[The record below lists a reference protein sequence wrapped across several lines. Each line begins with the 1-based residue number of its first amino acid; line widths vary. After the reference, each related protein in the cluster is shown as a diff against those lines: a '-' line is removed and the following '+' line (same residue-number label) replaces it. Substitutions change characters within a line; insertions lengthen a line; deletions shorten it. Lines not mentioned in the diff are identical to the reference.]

1 MTTTKDIKIKDWY
14 IENFQLFEQ
23 QLNGQANT
31 LLSKIRK
38 DAIEKFKSME
48 FPTLKDE
55 EWKYT
60 NVKPVLSK
68 NFTPLLGTGYNKIDR
83 ELLNKILY
91 DKFDYHLIVFVNGN
105 FSPELSDLTSVPGS
119 VIIDSLNNLLVQKP
133 EVIRKYL
140 PKLINEGN
148 AFDTLNS
155 AYAHD
160 GAVVIIPD
168 NYILEKPVQILHLTG
183 DADAEVLSTSK
194 NLFIGGKNSQF
205 TVLTSYNSLTSKS
218 YFTNAATEI
227 FAAEDAMLNF
237 YKIQNEGDSAFHIE
251 KTNIDQKGKSIVN
264 HFSLSVGGSLV
275 RNDINAEL
283 DGENIEC
290 HLYGLYIGNE
300 NQHIDNHTFID
311 HIKPNCMSN
320 ELYKGILDDD
330 AHGVFAGKILVRQ
343 EAQKTN
349 AFQSNKSVLLSK
361 TAGADTKPQL
371 EIYADDVK
379 CSHGATVG
387 SLDEQAYFYIRSR
400 GIPSNLAKSML
411 IKAFAEDVVDAIQL
425 EPLREKLSHQIFQH
439 LHTAEF

>member
-1 MTTTKDIKIKDWY
+1 MTTTKNIKIKDWY
-14 IENFQLFEQ
+14 IENFKLFEQ
-23 QLNGQANT
+23 KLNGQANT
-31 LLSKIRK
+31 LLSSIRK
-38 DAIEKFKSME
+38 DAIESFKSME

-60 NVKPVLSK
+60 NVKPILSK
-68 NFTPLLGTGYNKIDR
+68 NFTPLLQSNDKKVHKEDLTK
-83 ELLNKILY
+83 LLY
-91 DKFDYHLIVFVNGN
+91 DKFDYYLIVFVNGI
-105 FSPELSDLTSVPGS
+105 FSEDLSNLTLVPENI
-119 VIIDSLNNLLVQKP
+119 IIDSLNNLLIHKP
-133 EVIRKYL
+133 EVIKEYL
-140 PKLINEGN
+140 PKIIYADN

-168 NYILEKPVQILHLTG
+168 NYILEKPIQILHLTG
-183 DADAEVLSTSK
+183 DDDTEVLSTSK
-194 NLFIGGKNSQF
+194 NIFVGGKNSQF
-205 TVLTSYNSLTSKS
+205 TVLTSYNSLTSNS

-227 FAAEDAMLNF
+227 FAAENAILTF

-251 KTNIDQKGKSIVN
+251 KTNIEQKGKSVVN
-264 HFSLSVGGSLV
+264 HFSLSVGGLLV
-275 RNDINAEL
+275 RNDINAAL
-283 DGENIEC
+283 DGENIEN
-290 HLYGLYIGNE
+290 HLYGLYIGNN

-320 ELYKGILDDD
+320 ELYKGILDDN

-361 TAGADTKPQL
+361 TASADTKPQL

-387 SLDEQAYFYIRSR
+387 SLNEEAYFYIISR
-400 GIPSNLAKSML
+400 GIPSDLAKSML
-411 IKAFAEDVVDAIQL
+411 IKAFAEDVIDAIKL

-439 LHTAEF
+439 LHRAEF

>member
-1 MTTTKDIKIKDWY
+1 MNITEDIKIKDWY
-14 IENFQLFEQ
+14 IKNFQLFEKK
-23 QLNGQANT
+23 LNGQANT
-31 LLSKIRK
+31 LLSEIRK

-60 NVKPVLSK
+60 NIKPILSK
-68 NFTPLLGTGYNKIDR
+68 YFVPLLSIENNKIDK
-83 ELLNKILY
+83 EELNKFLY
-91 DKFDYHLIVFVNGN
+91 DKFDYYLMVFVNGI
-105 FSPELSDLTSVPGS
+105 FSAELSNLTSVPEGI
-119 VIIDSLNNLLVQKP
+119 IIDRLNNLLIHKP
-133 EVIRKYL
+133 EVIQKYL
-140 PKLINEGN
+140 PKIVNEEN

-168 NYILEKPVQILHLTG
+168 NYILKKPIQIVYITG
-183 DADAEVLSTSK
+183 DVNTEVLSTSK
-194 NLFIGGKNSQF
+194 NLFVGGKNSQF
-205 TVLTSYNSLTSKS
+205 SIVTSYNSLYANS
-218 YFTNAATEI
+218 YFTNTSTDI
-227 FAAEDAMLNF
+227 FAAEDAILNF

-251 KTNIDQKGKSIVN
+251 KTNINQKDKSIVN

-275 RNDINAEL
+275 RNSINAAL

-290 HLYGLYIGNE
+290 HLYGLYIGNG

-311 HIKPNCMSN
+311 HLKPNCISN
-320 ELYKGILDDD
+320 ELYKGILDDN

-343 EAQKTN
+343 DAQKTN
-349 AFQSNKSVLLSK
+349 AFQSNKSILLSK
-361 TAGADTKPQL
+361 TSGTDTKPQL

-400 GIPSNLAKSML
+400 GIPSDLAKSML
-411 IKAFAEDVVDAIQL
+411 IKAFAEDVVGAIKL
-425 EPLREKLSHQIFQH
+425 EPLRDKLSHQIFQH
-439 LHTAEF
+439 LHRAEF